1 MEPLVETIELDPEES
16 NELAFRIKVEGSAP
30 APAKVR
36 LVCEASDLS
45 FMFNGRGTGEDG
57 VVQFSLPQMSSRLK
71 EGTYGA
77 RVEVLIENRYF
88 APVHFQINFK
98 KAMKVVAE
106 SLQVVS
112 RVAKPD
118 YSVTAQP
125 LFASKPKAPQ
135 PIVVEEPKKIA
146 APLTERKLVTPLKVQ
161 QPVETKKPAKPLTLR
176 ERYAQK
182 FSSKKDR

>member
-1 MEPLVETIELDPEES
+1 MEPLIETIELDPEES
-16 NELAFRIKVEGSAP
+16 NELAFKIKVEGSAP

-36 LVCEASDLS
+36 LVCEASDMS

-57 VVQFSLPQMSSRLK
+57 VVQFTLPQMSSRLK

-88 APVHFQINFK
+88 APVQFQISFK

-118 YSVTAQP
+118 FSVTAQP
-125 LFASKPKAPQ
+125 LFASKPRAPQ
-135 PIVVEEPKKIA
+135 PIVVEEPKKVL
-146 APLTERKLVTPLKVQ
+146 PLTERKAVIPAKVQ
-161 QPVETKKPAKPLTLR
+161 QPAEQKKPTKGLTLR